1 MDVGKKTELVGH
13 DFAVGEDYCRANH
26 GKWCSVFSSSDSIV
40 ALVFAGRSYPL
51 KSFHILP

>member
-13 DFAVGEDYCRANH
+13 DFAVGEDYCRVNH